1 MLAVFWLITLSEC
14 SCGKAFLTIT
24 FYPNLTIYH
33 YPCKLTSTIYSRM
46 NFEPADPPL
55 LDPFILER
63 FTEEEIRKQ
72 EQTLRH
78 KYVLKKLAD
87 FLPKQNNSVKD
98 NNVKQQVQDLFPDSV
113 NTHISKQITSQLSNQ
128 LSNFPL
134 FPYPAGLFPPN
145 VHVQNT
151 PAPFS
156 FQSKDSPVPFSFQS
170 KDSPVPFNFQSK
182 DSPVPFSFQS
192 KDSQV
197 PFSFQ
202 SKDSP
207 APFSFQ
213 SRDTLPLLS
222 MSQQSQ
228 VANIRPASPPSPH
241 RQTNVIKPRATKRF
255 TYSQSAVLEEFFQK
269 YGSARIVDRIALA
282 QKLGLYKNDVIGW
295 FQSRR
300 RKERRATSGGSTYSQ
315 ATVDQNN
322 FAQNGNIAQICSS
335 GVR

>member
-1 MLAVFWLITLSEC
+1 
-14 SCGKAFLTIT
+14 
-24 FYPNLTIYH
+24 
-33 YPCKLTSTIYSRM
+33 M

-156 FQSKDSPVPFSFQS
+156 FQSKDSPVPFNFQSKDSQVPFSFQS
-170 KDSPVPFNFQSK
+170 KDSPVPFNFQ
-182 DSPVPFSFQS
+182 P

>member
-1 MLAVFWLITLSEC
+1 MAVFWLITLSEC

-24 FYPNLTIYH
+24 FYPNLTI

-98 NNVKQQVQDLFPDSV
+98 NNVKQQIQDLFPDSV

-156 FQSKDSPVPFSFQS
+156 FQSKDSPVPFNFQSKDSQVPFSFHS
-170 KDSPVPFNFQSK
+170 KDSPVPFNFQ
-182 DSPVPFSFQS
+182 P

-228 VANIRPASPPSPH
+228 VANIRPPSPPSPH

>member
-1 MLAVFWLITLSEC
+1 MI
-14 SCGKAFLTIT
+14 
-24 FYPNLTIYH
+24 
-33 YPCKLTSTIYSRM
+33 YPCKLTNTIYYRM

-87 FLPKQNNSVKD
+87 FLPKQNNSVKE
-98 NNVKQQVQDLFPDSV
+98 NNVKQQVQDLIQDSV
-113 NTHISKQITSQLSNQ
+113 NSHISNQLTSQLSNQ

-145 VHVQNT
+145 VHVQNS

-170 KDSPVPFNFQSK
+170 KDYPA
-182 DSPVPFSFQS
+182 PFSFQS
-192 KDSQV
+192 KDSPA

-213 SRDTLPLLS
+213 SRETLPLLS

-228 VANIRPASPPSPH
+228 VTNIRPPSPPSPH
-241 RQTNVIKPRATKRF
+241 RQANVIKPRATKRF